1 MANAHEIQSR
11 MKSIK
16 DTMKITNAMFMIS
29 SSKLKRAKKSLE
41 DTQPYFYT
49 LQSAIGR
56 ILRHVPVISHP
67 FFDQGSN
74 RKLEEQT
81 IGYIVVTADKG
92 LAGSYNHNVIK
103 MAEEHMKQYPNHR
116 LFVVGELGRRYF
128 SKHGYTID
136 THFHY
141 TAQNPTM
148 HRARVI
154 MEKVVDLYMKK
165 ELDQVHIIY
174 TDMINPVQSEAAI
187 TQLLP
192 LQKKHFSPNVLPIN
206 VRQEEIALYPDA
218 KTVLDLIIP
227 NYITGFIYGS
237 LVDSYSCEQ
246 NARMMAMQTATN
258 SAKAMLHDLSIQYNR
273 IRQAAIT
280 QEITEVIAGAK
291 AQKKKRKR

>member
-56 ILRHVPVISHP
+56 ILRHVPDISHP

-174 TDMINPVQSEAAI
+174 T
-187 TQLLP
+187 
-192 LQKKHFSPNVLPIN
+192 
-206 VRQEEIALYPDA
+206 EI
-218 KTVLDLIIP
+218 
-227 NYITGFIYGS
+227 
-237 LVDSYSCEQ
+237 
-246 NARMMAMQTATN
+246 
-258 SAKAMLHDLSIQYNR
+258 
-273 IRQAAIT
+273 
-280 QEITEVIAGAK
+280 
-291 AQKKKRKR
+291 